1 MKNLTEIGGNTAL
14 EDLSRYIFAAP
25 AWPRSVA
32 IMILLGLVIDGA
44 GFIGGRNYLLIFGFF
59 GYVIPALLAFILTK
73 PCVEVVGGKITWNRS
88 ALLAMACMVFQVI
101 VSFLLLFLPYP
112 NLYPVLFAVALGVV
126 FAVRLI
132 VLAGIADYRMKRMV
146 PAAALQSIA
155 AAVAGAFYFGI
166 DFLYF
171 VLALHLLFG
180 CGVLLFLWLVER
192 PLKKNFRISALH
204 FINAFIAHNT
214 DGDKALDDFFMEIG
228 EDVYVQQASLF
239 FSRAGRGD
247 ITFTVP
253 NLHPGPMGEIGGANL
268 PKVLHDM
275 LGRDTFVAHGCAT
288 HDFNLVSESEV
299 VLMADAV
306 KASRK
311 DAVFFPKATP
321 SRRYTCGT
329 VDICAQGFGDTL
341 LLVATRSP
349 EKTEDLEYAIGL
361 AVMAECRGHYRH
373 VAFVDAH
380 NCMVDVTEPVV
391 AGSLSAY
398 EYWKAAE
405 AAAKG
410 CASLP
415 CSAFEAGAG
424 HRAVPFSRE
433 EGFGDLGIMALAVRV
448 AGQTTAYV
456 LFDGNNVEHGVREV
470 LRNHLLTVV
479 DECEVMT
486 TDSHVVNTLS
496 GRNPVGYRVSAE
508 AIIPYAED
516 AVRAAMA
523 DLAPAEAAGGTG
535 WVEGVTV
542 FGSNRISQL
551 ASTVNA
557 MLTFIAPLG
566 LAILLFAFL
575 LSIVAYL
582 VLL

>member
-1 MKNLTEIGGNTAL
+1 MNLTDKGGNNAL

-32 IMILLGLVIDGA
+32 IVVLLGIVIDGA
-44 GFIGGRNYLLIFGFF
+44 GFIGGRNYLLVFGFL
-59 GYVIPALLAFILTK
+59 GYVIPALFAFVVTK
-73 PCVEVVGGKITWNRS
+73 PLVEVFGGKITWNRS

-101 VSFLLLFLPYP
+101 VSLLLTFLPYP
-112 NLYPVLFAVALGVV
+112 NFYAVLFAVALGVV

-155 AAVAGAFYFGI
+155 AAVTGSYYFGM

-214 DGDKALDDFFMEIG
+214 DGDKALDEFFMEIG

-268 PKVLHDM
+268 PKLLHDM
-275 LGRDTFVAHGCAT
+275 LGPDSFVAHGCAT

-299 VLMADAV
+299 TLMADAV
-306 KASRK
+306 RASRR
-311 DAVFFPKATP
+311 DAVFFSQATA
-321 SRRYTCGT
+321 SHRYTCGT
-329 VDICAQGFGDTL
+329 VDVCAQGFGDTL

-349 EKTEDLEYAIGL
+349 EMTEDLEYAIGL
-361 AVMAECRGHYRH
+361 AVMAECQGQYAH

-380 NCMVDVTEPVV
+380 NCMVDITEPVV
-391 AGSLSAY
+391 SGSLTAY
-398 EYWKAAE
+398 EYWQAAQAASVGR
-405 AAAKG
+405 AAAPV
-410 CASLP
+410 SV
-415 CSAFEAGAG
+415 FEAGSA

-433 EGFGDLGIMALAVRV
+433 EGFGDLGIMALVVRV
-448 AGQTTAYV
+448 EDQLTAYV
-456 LFDGNNVEHGVREV
+456 IFDGNNVEHGVREV
-470 LRNHLLTVV
+470 LRAHLLTMV

-496 GRNPVGYRVSAE
+496 GRNPVGYRVTAE
-508 AIIPYAED
+508 EFLPYVED
-516 AVRAAMA
+516 TVRAAIA

-566 LAILLFAFL
+566 VAILLFAFL
-575 LSIVAYL
+575 LSLVAYL

>member
-1 MKNLTEIGGNTAL
+1 M
-14 EDLSRYIFAAP
+14 
-25 AWPRSVA
+25 V
-32 IMILLGLVIDGA
+32 LLGIVIDGA
-44 GFIGGRNYLLIFGFF
+44 GFIGGRNYLLVFGFL
-59 GYVIPALLAFILTK
+59 GYVIPALFAFVFTK

-112 NLYPVLFAVALGVV
+112 NLYPVVFAVALGVV

-132 VLAGIADYRMKRMV
+132 VLAAIADYRMKRMV

-155 AAVAGAFYFGI
+155 AAAAGAFYFGL

-171 VLALHLLFG
+171 VLALHLFFG

-214 DGDKALDDFFMEIG
+214 DGDKALDEFFMEIG
-228 EDVYVQQASLF
+228 EAAYVQQVSLF
-239 FSRAGRGD
+239 FSRTGRGD

-288 HDFNLVSESEV
+288 HDFNLVSENEV

-306 KASRK
+306 KASRR
-311 DAVFFPKATP
+311 DAVFFPKATA
-321 SRRYTCGT
+321 SQRYTYGS

-341 LLVATRSP
+341 LLVATRAP
-349 EKTEDLEYAIGL
+349 QKTEDLEYAIGL
-361 AVMAECRGHYRH
+361 AVMAECKGHYRH
-373 VAFVDAH
+373 VAFADAH
-380 NCMVDVTEPVV
+380 NCMVDVTEPVF
-391 AGSLSAY
+391 AGSLTAY
-398 EYWKAAE
+398 EYWKAA
-405 AAAKG
+405 AAAAEG
-410 CASLP
+410 CAAESV
-415 CSAFEAGAG
+415 SAFEAGAA
-424 HRAVPFSRE
+424 HRAVPYTRE
-433 EGFGDLGIMALAVRV
+433 EGFGDLGIMALAIRV
-448 AGQTTAYV
+448 EGQVTAYV

-470 LRNHLLTVV
+470 LRDHLLSVV
-479 DECEVMT
+479 DECEILT

-496 GRNPVGYRVSAE
+496 GRNPVGYRVTAE
-508 AIIPYAED
+508 EIIPYAED
-516 AVRAAMA
+516 AVRAAVA

-542 FGSNRISQL
+542 FGSNIISRL

-557 MLTFIAPLG
+557 MLTYIAPLG
-566 LAILLFAFL
+566 LAILLFAFM
-575 LSIVAYL
+575 LSVVAYL

>member
-1 MKNLTEIGGNTAL
+1 VKNLTEKGGNTAL

-25 AWPRSVA
+25 EWPRSVA
-32 IMILLGLVIDGA
+32 IMILLGIVIDGA
-44 GFIGGRNYLLIFGFF
+44 GFMGGRNYLLIFGFF
-59 GYVIPALLAFILTK
+59 GYVIPALFAFVFTK
-73 PCVEVVGGKITWNRS
+73 PCVELVGGKITWNRS

-112 NLYPVLFAVALGVV
+112 NLYPVVFAVALGVV
-126 FAVRLI
+126 FATRLI
-132 VLAGIADYRMKRMV
+132 VLVAIADYRMSRMV

-155 AAVAGAFYFGI
+155 AAIAGTFYFGM

-180 CGVLLFLWLVER
+180 CGVLLFIWLVER

-214 DGDKALDDFFMEIG
+214 DGDKALDEFFMEIG
-228 EDVYVQQASLF
+228 EDVYVQQASVF
-239 FSRAGRGD
+239 FRREGRGD

-275 LGRDTFVAHGCAT
+275 LGPDTFVAHGCAT
-288 HDFNLVSESEV
+288 HDFNLVSESDV
-299 VLMADAV
+299 TLMADAV
-306 KASRK
+306 KASRR
-311 DAVFFPKATP
+311 DAVFSEGATA

-349 EKTEDLEYAIGL
+349 EMTEDLEYAIGL
-361 AVMAECRGHYRH
+361 AVMAECQGRYAH

-380 NCMVDVTEPVV
+380 NCMVDVTEPIV
-391 AGSLSAY
+391 AGSLTAY

-405 AAAKG
+405 EASVECAKVPL
-410 CASLP
+410 S
-415 CSAFEAGAG
+415 SFEAGSG

-433 EGFGDLGIMALAVRV
+433 DGFGDLGIMALVIRV
-448 AGQTTAYV
+448 EGQVTAYV

-470 LRNHLLTVV
+470 LRDHLLTVV
-479 DECEVMT
+479 DECEIMT
-486 TDSHVVNTLS
+486 TDSHVVNMLS
-496 GRNPVGYRVSAE
+496 GRNPVGFRVTAE
-508 AIIPYAED
+508 EIIPYAED
-516 AVRAAMA
+516 AVRAAVA

-557 MLTFIAPLG
+557 MLTFVAPLG

>member
-1 MKNLTEIGGNTAL
+1 MKNLTEKGGNTIL
-14 EDLSRYIFAAP
+14 EDLSRFIFSAP

-32 IMILLGLVIDGA
+32 IILLLGIVIDGA
-44 GFIGGRNYLLIFGFF
+44 GYIGGRNYLLVFGFL
-59 GYVIPALLAFILTK
+59 GYVIPALLAFVLTK
-73 PCVEVVGGKITWNRS
+73 PFVECVGGRMTWNRS
-88 ALLAMACMVFQVI
+88 GLLAMSCMVFQVI
-101 VSFLLLFLPYP
+101 VSLLLTFLPYP
-112 NLYPVLFAVALGVV
+112 NFYNVLFAVALGVV

-132 VLAGIADYRMKRMV
+132 VLAGIADYRLGRMV
-146 PAAALQSIA
+146 PAAALQSMA
-155 AAVAGAFYFGI
+155 AAVTGTYYF
-166 DFLYF
+166 DMHFLYF
-171 VLALHLLFG
+171 VIALHLLFG
-180 CGVLLFLWLVER
+180 CGVLLFIWMVER

-204 FINAFIAHNT
+204 LINAFIAHNT
-214 DGDKALDDFFMEIG
+214 DGDKALDQFFMEIG

-239 FSRAGRGD
+239 LRREERD
-247 ITFTVP
+247 EITFTVP

-268 PKVLHDM
+268 PKILHDM

-299 VLMADAV
+299 TLMADAV

-311 DAVFFPKATP
+311 DVNFSPMATP
-321 SRRYTCGT
+321 SCRYTCGT
-329 VDICAQGFGDTL
+329 VDICAQGLGDTL

-380 NCMVDVTEPVV
+380 NCMVDVTEPIV
-391 AGSLSAY
+391 AGSLPAY
-398 EYWKAAE
+398 EYWRAAQ
-405 AAAKG
+405 AAAVG
-410 CASLP
+410 CANLP
-415 CSAFEAGAG
+415 CSLFEAGAG
-424 HRAVPFSRE
+424 HREVPFSRE

-448 AGQTTAYV
+448 EGQVTAYV

-470 LRNHLLTVV
+470 LRDHLLTLV
-479 DECEVMT
+479 DECEIMT
-486 TDSHVVNTLS
+486 TDSHVVNTIS
-496 GRNPVGYRVSAE
+496 GRNPVGYRVSTE
-508 AIIPYAED
+508 VIIPYLED
-516 AVRAAMA
+516 AVRAAIA

-542 FGSNRISQL
+542 FGSNRVSQL

-557 MLTFIAPLG
+557 MLTFVAPLG
-566 LAILLFAFL
+566 VAILLFAFL

>member
-1 MKNLTEIGGNTAL
+1 M
-14 EDLSRYIFAAP
+14 
-25 AWPRSVA
+25 V
-32 IMILLGLVIDGA
+32 LLGIVIDGA
-44 GFIGGRNYLLIFGFF
+44 GFIGGQNYLLVFGFF
-59 GYVIPALLAFILTK
+59 GYVIPALLAFVLTK
-73 PCVEVVGGKITWNRS
+73 PSVESVGGKITWNRS
-88 ALLAMACMVFQVI
+88 ALLAMSCMVFQVI
-101 VSFLLLFLPYP
+101 VSLLLTFLPYP
-112 NLYPVLFAVALGVV
+112 NFYSVLFAVALGVV

-132 VLAGIADYRMKRMV
+132 VLAGIADYRMGRMV
-146 PAAALQSIA
+146 PAAALQSMA
-155 AAVAGAFYFGI
+155 AAVTGTYYFGM

-171 VLALHLLFG
+171 VVALHLLFG
-180 CGVLLFLWLVER
+180 CGVLLFLWIVER
-192 PLKKNFRISALH
+192 PLKKNFNISALH

-214 DGDKALDDFFMEIG
+214 DGDKALDDFFMEVG
-228 EDVYVQQASLF
+228 EDVYVQQASVF
-239 FSRAGRGD
+239 FSRKGRGD

-275 LGRDTFVAHGCAT
+275 IGFDTFVAHGCAT

-299 VLMADAV
+299 VGMADAV
-306 KASRK
+306 RASRR

-321 SRRYTCGT
+321 SRRYSCGT
-329 VDICAQGFGDTL
+329 VEICAQGFGDSL
-341 LLVATRSP
+341 LLVSTRSP

-361 AVMAECRGHYRH
+361 AVMAECQSHYRH
-373 VAFVDAH
+373 VAFVDGH

-398 EYWKAAE
+398 EYWKAAGM
-405 AAAKG
+405 AADG
-410 CASLP
+410 CAALP
-415 CSAFEAGAG
+415 TSSFEVGAG

-448 AGQTTAYV
+448 EGQVTAYV

-470 LRNHLLTVV
+470 LRDHLLGIV

-496 GRNPVGYRVSAE
+496 GRNPVGYRIPAE
-508 AIIPYAED
+508 EIIPYLED
-516 AVRAAMA
+516 AVRSAIA

-557 MLTFIAPLG
+557 MLTFVAPLG
-566 LAILLFAFL
+566 VAILLFAFI

>member
-1 MKNLTEIGGNTAL
+1 MKELTEKGGNSLL
-14 EDLSRYIFAAP
+14 EGLSRYLFAAP
-25 AWPRSVA
+25 AWPRSVG
-32 IMILLGLVIDGA
+32 IILLFGIVIDGA
-44 GFIGGRNYLLIFGFF
+44 GFIGGRNYLLVFGFL
-59 GYVIPALLAFILTK
+59 GYVIPALLAFVLTK
-73 PCVEVVGGKITWNRS
+73 PFVERVGGKMTWNRS

-101 VSFLLLFLPYP
+101 VSLLLTFLPYP
-112 NLYPVLFAVALGVV
+112 NFYAVLFAVALGVV
-126 FAVRLI
+126 FSVRLI
-132 VLAGIADYRMKRMV
+132 VLAGIADYRLGRMV
-146 PAAALQSIA
+146 PAAALQSMA
-155 AAVAGAFYFGI
+155 AAVTGTYYF
-166 DFLYF
+166 DMTFLYF
-171 VLALHLLFG
+171 VIALHLLFG
-180 CGVLLFLWLVER
+180 GGVLLFLWMVER

-204 FINAFIAHNT
+204 FVNAFIAHNT
-214 DGDKALDDFFMEIG
+214 DGDKALDEFFMEIG
-228 EDVYVQQASLF
+228 EDVYVQQVSLF
-239 FSRAGRGD
+239 LRREERGD
-247 ITFTVP
+247 VTFTVP

-275 LGRDTFVAHGCAT
+275 LGPNTFVAHGCAT

-311 DAVFFPKATP
+311 DAVFSPEATP
-321 SRRYTCGT
+321 SRRYTYGT
-329 VDICAQGFGDTL
+329 VDICAQGLGDTL

-361 AVMAECRGHYRH
+361 AVMAECRGHYQH

-391 AGSLSAY
+391 AGSLTAY
-398 EYWKAAE
+398 EYWKAAT
-405 AAAKG
+405 AAATG
-410 CASLP
+410 CASLSS
-415 CSAFEAGAG
+415 SAFEVGAS
-424 HRAVPFSRE
+424 HRIMPFSRE
-433 EGFGDLGIMALAVRV
+433 EGFGDLGIMVLAVRV
-448 AGQTTAYV
+448 QDQVTAYV
-456 LFDGNNVEHGVREV
+456 LFDGNNVEQGVREV
-470 LRNHLLTVV
+470 LRDHLLTLV

-496 GRNPVGYRVSAE
+496 GRNPVGYRVAVE
-508 AIIPYAED
+508 AIIPYAEEG
-516 AVRAAMA
+516 VRAAMA

-542 FGSNRISQL
+542 FGSNRVSQL

-557 MLTFIAPLG
+557 MLTFVAPLG